1 MEYNRVVGCVDIRI
15 NTKRMDDKI
24 KHAQNE
30 LDKQV
35 LSEMIPYMPMQQG
48 ALRGAAH
55 IVSPGLISVN
65 TPYAHYQY
73 MGELYLTKDGRSWAE
88 YGEKKFPTEKKL
100 VYHTP
105 GTGDRWFDK
114 AKQEHKNE
122 WIDLVRREV
131 GK

>member
-15 NTKRMDDKI
+15 NTKRIDEKI
-24 KHAQNE
+24 KRAQEE

-35 LSEMIPYMPMQQG
+35 LGDMITYMPVQQG
-48 ALRGAAH
+48 ALIGAAH
-55 IVSPGLISVN
+55 IISPGLISVN

-73 MGELYLTKDGRSWAE
+73 MGELYLTKDGRSVAE
-88 YGEKKFPTEKKL
+88 YGEKKYPTGKKL
-100 VYHTP
+100 EYHTP
-105 GTGDRWFDK
+105 GAGDRWFDK
-114 AKQEHKNE
+114 AKKDHEKE